1 MSPTR
6 RVWLPPHPSLARY
19 TPYLAIELARGLRKA
34 ADQELREAG
43 FTWPDFLVLTIVTAV
58 DGLAQEAVCDRTGVD
73 RSTVSGITRDLEH
86 EGLLDRRNDGLD
98 GRQVTCFATP
108 VGAAAAAEAA
118 RAMDRTARTQ
128 LRLLDTRERARLH
141 ALLARALGA
150 RRA

>member
-1 MSPTR
+1 VSPTR

-19 TPYLAIELARGLRKA
+19 TPYLAIE
-34 ADQELREAG
+34 
-43 FTWPDFLVLTIVTAV
+43 
-58 DGLAQEAVCDRTGVD
+58 LAQEAVCDRTGVD

-108 VGAAAAAEAA
+108 AGAAAAAEAA